1 MHSIVLASTPAQ
13 AGLLGYPRS
22 VTLPSPCAHALV
34 AGACVATLLL
44 TACGATAGTVT
55 PSTDVSGSSS
65 PTAATQPFAGTG
77 FGTNI
82 PAGWQDQTSNPS
94 AVAALSGSGTVLM
107 LLASPD
113 GGLIVARTT
122 PQPVADDQLAQYLTS
137 AIPAGAVDVSQTA
150 PIDIDGMSGVVLTFV
165 ATAPGATAQQHEVM
179 LVNRS
184 GNTYEIALSSAP
196 ASFTR
201 DAAAL
206 QATLNGWRW
215 A

>member
-13 AGLLGYPRS
+13 AGSLGYPRS
-22 VTLPSPCAHALV
+22 VTLPSPCTHALV
-34 AGACVATLLL
+34 TGACVATLLL

-55 PSTDVSGSSS
+55 PSTGTSGSPS

-77 FGTNI
+77 FATDI
-82 PAGWQDQTSNPS
+82 PAGWQDQTANQS

-113 GGLIVARTT
+113 AGLIVARTT
-122 PQPVADDQLAQYLTS
+122 PQPVGDDQLAQYLTS
-137 AIPAGAVDVSQTA
+137 VIPTGAVDVSQTE
-150 PIDIDGMSGVVLTFV
+150 PIDVDGMSGVMLTFV
-165 ATAPGATAQQHEVM
+165 ATPSGAVAQEHEVM
-179 LVNRS
+179 VVNRS
-184 GNTYEIALSSAP
+184 GNTYEIALTSAP

>member
-1 MHSIVLASTPAQ
+1 MHSIVLASTHAQ
-13 AGLLGYPRS
+13 AGWLGYPRS
-22 VTLPSPCAHALV
+22 VTLPSSCKHALV

-55 PSTDVSGSSS
+55 PSTGASGSPS
-65 PTAATQPFAGTG
+65 PTAATQPFAGNG
-77 FGTNI
+77 FATVI
-82 PAGWQDQTSNPS
+82 PAGWQDQTANQS
-94 AVAALSGSGTVLM
+94 AVAALGATGTVLM

-122 PQPVADDQLAQYLTS
+122 PQPVGDDQLAQHLT
-137 AIPAGAVDVSQTA
+137 ALIPAGAIDISQTE
-150 PIDIDGMSGVVLTFV
+150 PIDVGGMSGVVLTFV
-165 ATAPGATAQQHEVM
+165 ATPSGALAQQHEVM
-179 LVNRS
+179 VVNRS
-184 GNTYEIALSSAP
+184 GNTYEISLSSSP

-215 A
+215 T